1 MSQRPS
7 TDNILPHPRW
17 ETFQAIAAIVCFC
30 LIGVLLAL

>member
-1 MSQRPS
+1 MKRP

-17 ETFQAIAAIVCFC
+17 ETVQAIVCFC